1 MTTEEAL
8 AKLAETGTSTPDMTE
23 ALYLAGYIEHAP
35 LNARGW
41 AWTDR
46 GLAVYREKRGVK

>member
-35 LNARGW
+35 LN
-41 AWTDR
+41 
-46 GLAVYREKRGVK
+46 REKRGVK